1 MIKKTTLFPLCVRT
15 IDDDD
20 DDGDDG
26 EDNYDYDE
34 L

>member
-15 IDDDD
+15 IDDD
-20 DDGDDG
+20 GDDG

>member
-20 DDGDDG
+20 DGDDG